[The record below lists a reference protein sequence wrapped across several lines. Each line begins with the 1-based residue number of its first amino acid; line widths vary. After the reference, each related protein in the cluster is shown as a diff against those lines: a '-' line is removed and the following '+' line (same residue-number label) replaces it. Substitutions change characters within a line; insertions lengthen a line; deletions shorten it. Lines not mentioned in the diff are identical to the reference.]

1 MYSLRGGEF
10 VKLVDKYTGVVVADI
25 ICNHSM
31 TIDEILLLMRISI
44 DDEGQLFDDDNDSYL
59 NAWYDDL
66 EIC

>member
-1 MYSLRGGEF
+1 M
-10 VKLVDKYTGVVVADI
+10 KLVDKDTGVVVADI

-31 TIDEILLLMRISI
+31 SIDEILFLMRISI

-66 EIC
+66 EICY

>member
-1 MYSLRGGEF
+1 M
-10 VKLVDKYTGVVVADI
+10 KLVDKYTGFVVADI
-25 ICNHSM
+25 ISNHGM

-66 EIC
+66 EIYC